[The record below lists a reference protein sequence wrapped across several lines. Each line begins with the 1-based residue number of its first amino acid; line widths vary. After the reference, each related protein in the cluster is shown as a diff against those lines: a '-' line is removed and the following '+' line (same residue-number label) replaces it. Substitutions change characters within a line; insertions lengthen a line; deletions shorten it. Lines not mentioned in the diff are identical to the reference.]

1 MNEKAPTR
9 KQRLNLDSRKS
20 DSTKKPHKLP
30 TSKNDRKILRQIA
43 RKWAS
48 RGYYST
54 PSEAMQAL
62 LKGVE
67 SWN

>member
-1 MNEKAPTR
+1 MSAKAPTR
-9 KQRLNLDSRKS
+9 KQRLNFDSSKS

-30 TSKNDRKILRQIA
+30 TSNNGRKTLQHIA
-43 RKWAS
+43 RKWVL

-54 PSEAMQAL
+54 PSEAMKAL
-62 LKGVE
+62 LEGVE